1 MMELDRRYCRNVVK
15 IIFCL
20 CQMAALSSAFV
31 LPQACFRMSRAE
43 QLPTMRLYA
52 SSSSGDQDDNEEKD
66 LLEYFDP
73 RISPHEYPNGIDPSS
88 PPEAL
93 AASEEEEPDLLDYF
107 DPRISPH
114 EYPNGIDGTAKKT
127 QEEEEEWNPLRFNNI
142 QEDFKDTTRPL
153 PPPSRP
159 TSGIP
164 AVALEG
170 GPDKDLFDV
179 FDPRI
184 SPHAYPDGIP
194 THSTEPVQSTT
205 FAAFSYQ
212 AEEETTKATV
222 KIGVLLI
229 DHGSKRPK
237 SNQHLETLAEVY
249 NDTSPDHYI
258 VRAAHMELA
267 SPTIEEGI
275 RSLIEDEG
283 VDQIVCHP
291 YFLSPGRHV
300 TEDIPE
306 LVAAAIEAVARPDI
320 PITTTVP
327 VGSSMEVMVGAISSI
342 VDSTI
347 RSTMEEQAPPP
358 KKKRSSSPFL
368 NLGN

>member
-1 MMELDRRYCRNVVK
+1 MRELDRRNGRNVVK

-20 CQMAALSSAFV
+20 YQMAALSSAFV

-43 QLPTMRLYA
+43 QLPTMMYA
-52 SSSSGDQDDNEEKD
+52 ASSSGDQDDNEEKD
-66 LLEYFDP
+66 LLDYFDP

-93 AASEEEEPDLLDYF
+93 AASEEKPDVLDYF

-114 EYPNGIDGTAKKT
+114 EYPNGIDGTAQKT
-127 QEEEEEWNPLRFNNI
+127 EEEEEEWNPLRFNNI
-142 QEDFKDTTRPL
+142 QDDFKDTTRPL
-153 PPPSRP
+153 PPRPRP
-159 TSGIP
+159 TSGVP

-194 THSTEPVQSTT
+194 THATEPVESTT
-205 FAAFSYQ
+205 FAALSYQ
-212 AEEETTKATV
+212 AEEMTKATV
-222 KIGVLLI
+222 KIGILLI

-249 NDTSPDHYI
+249 NNTSPDHYI

-267 SPTIEEGI
+267 SPSIEEGI
-275 RSLIEDEG
+275 RSLIEDDG
-283 VDQIVCHP
+283 VGTYIIYTPQQLSFAKNKLFLTILFSDYAPSRLLCYLTALRTLLMRCVC
-291 YFLSPGRHV
+291 
-300 TEDIPE
+300 
-306 LVAAAIEAVARPDI
+306 
-320 PITTTVP
+320 
-327 VGSSMEVMVGAISSI
+327 
-342 VDSTI
+342 
-347 RSTMEEQAPPP
+347 
-358 KKKRSSSPFL
+358 
-368 NLGN
+368 